1 MQLLMELGLP
11 VDRAHFILEQGSAY
25 TGGWPEVFFELG
37 GPIGGFVL
45 VAVSA
50 IVFSEFMFLLM
61 RCIVQERFVTCF
73 FLAPILFA
81 LSITIVSGMV
91 NSFIQVTFLI
101 KVVAALAVYVTEDK
115 WRSKLIRSRQFV
127 GSEKQ
132 A

>member
-1 MQLLMELGLP
+1 
-11 VDRAHFILEQGSAY
+11 
-25 TGGWPEVFFELG
+25 
-37 GPIGGFVL
+37 
-45 VAVSA
+45 
-50 IVFSEFMFLLM
+50 
-61 RCIVQERFVTCF
+61 
-73 FLAPILFA
+73 LFA